1 MKLDQV
7 DAIRVR
13 GARQNSLKDIDID
26 VPKHQLVVVTG
37 VSGSGKSSLVFD
49 TIAAESAR
57 QLNETFS
64 AFAQGRL
71 PSYAHPDVDVLENLS
86 AVIVVDQQRLGGGPR
101 STVGTISDIG
111 ARLRLLFSRLGHPSA
126 GYSNAYSFNDPAGM
140 CPNCQGLGVASTAV
154 EAELVDDDRSLNEGA
169 ITFPTFKPGTWLW
182 KAYAKSGF
190 FDPDMKVRDY
200 TPEQRE
206 LFLHAPAGKYTPP
219 AGMDAVGTA
228 YEGLVSRF
236 NRIYLQREAAS
247 FKGAQRVAFERIV
260 ARGACPECRGSRL
273 AAAARDSLI
282 AGTSIADC
290 NAMQVSDLL
299 DWTAGIDG
307 HAVAPL
313 VASLRVH
320 LERMKTLGLG
330 YLSLDRATSTLSGG
344 EAQRIKMVR
353 HLGSA
358 LADMLYVFDEP
369 TVGLHPRDVAA
380 LGRMLLALRD
390 RGNTVLVVE
399 HDPDIM
405 ALADHIID
413 LGPGAGAAGG
423 QIVYQGDYTG
433 LIRAATPTGR
443 GLRDH
448 RRTERARR
456 EPTGWIDIRDATANN
471 LQHVSTR
478 VPQGVMTV
486 VTGVAGSGKSSLILG
501 SLPAAEPD
509 AVVIDQRPIRGS
521 RRSNP
526 ATFTGLLNLIR
537 DAFAK
542 ATRQPAGLFTPNSTG
557 GCTACEG
564 NGVIYTDLAFMEG
577 VLTRCEVCDGRRFT
591 PEAQAHTVNGR
602 SIADVFEMSVTGA
615 LEFFPQP
622 PILRILERLRDVGLE
637 YLTLGQMLTTLS
649 GGERQRL
656 KLAAEL
662 GTPGRTI
669 ILDEP
674 TTGLHIADIARLLI
688 LLDRLVA
695 AGSTLI
701 VIEHNLAIV
710 SAADWIIDLGPEAGH
725 EGGRIVF
732 EGTPDQMIATG
743 DTHTA
748 THLRL
753 HVQSDAGSDNAADAS
768 QTSKREA
775 DCAAVRRHSVHHQAA
790 GSFG

>member
-1 MKLDQV
+1 MTAEVPDV
-7 DAIRVR
+7 IRVR
-13 GARQNSLKDIDID
+13 GARQNSLKDIDLD
-26 VPKHQLVVVTG
+26 VPKHRLVVVTG

-111 ARLRLLFSRLGHPSA
+111 ARLRLLFSRLGEPAA

-140 CPNCQGLGVASTAV
+140 CPNCQGLGVASVAV
-154 EAELVDDDRSLNEGA
+154 ESELVDDSRSLNEGA

-200 TPEQRE
+200 AHEQRE
-206 LFLHAPAGKYTPP
+206 LFLHAPAGQHNPP

-228 YEGLVSRF
+228 YEGLVTRF
-236 NRIYLQREAAS
+236 NRIYLQREPES
-247 FKGAQRVAFERIV
+247 FKGAQRTAFERIV
-260 ARGACPECRGSRL
+260 ARAACPECGGSRL
-273 AAAARDSLI
+273 AEPARASLI
-282 AGTSIADC
+282 HGVSIADC
-290 NAMQVSDLL
+290 NAMQVSDLVT
-299 DWTAGIDG
+299 WTGGIG
-307 HAVAPL
+307 GSTVASL

-320 LERMKTLGLG
+320 LERMMTLGLG

-369 TVGLHPRDVAA
+369 TVGLHPRDVAS
-380 LGRMLLALRD
+380 LGRMLQALRD

-405 ALADHIID
+405 ALADHVID

-423 QIVYQGDYTG
+423 RIIYQGDYAG
-433 LIRAATPTGR
+433 LTRADTPTGR
-443 GLRDH
+443 GLREHRQVERD
-448 RRTERARR
+448 RRTLPDTDGTE
-456 EPTGWIDIRDATANN
+456 WIEIRDASTNN
-471 LQHVSTR
+471 LQHVNTR
-478 VPQGVMTV
+478 IPHGVMTV

-501 SLPAAEPD
+501 NLPAIEPD
-509 AVVIDQRPIRGS
+509 AVVIDQRAIRGS

-542 ATRQPAGLFTPNSTG
+542 ATGRSIGLFTPNSTG
-557 GCTACEG
+557 GCPACEG

-591 PEAQAHTVNGR
+591 PQAQAHSVDGK
-602 SIADVFEMSVTGA
+602 SIADVFEMSVTDA
-615 LEFFPQP
+615 LDYFAQP

-637 YLTLGQMLTTLS
+637 YLTLGQMLSTLS

-674 TTGLHIADIARLLI
+674 TTGLHIADIARLI
-688 LLDRLVA
+688 TLLDRLVN
-695 AGSTLI
+695 AGSTLV
-701 VIEHNLAIV
+701 VIEHNLDIIA
-710 SAADWIIDLGPEAGH
+710 AADWIIDLGPEAGH
-725 EGGRIVF
+725 DGGRIVY
-732 EGTPDQMIATG
+732 EGTPEDMIATSN
-743 DTHTA
+743 THTA
-748 THLRL
+748 THLR
-753 HVQSDAGSDNAADAS
+753 
-768 QTSKREA
+768 
-775 DCAAVRRHSVHHQAA
+775 RHIRS
-790 GSFG
+790 G